1 MTTILNETSI
11 SGNGLMKNKP
21 CTVNFF
27 PSKTGK
33 IRYFVNGAE
42 PFEASVDNVLAT
54 DHCVVLGNKKAKAML
69 TEHLTAA
76 LAFCGIDSIDICMD
90 ETEVPALDGSSKKWV
105 ELFEKAGVEKH
116 LFEKPKR
123 FTVSEPVYYLN
134 GKTSLVI
141 LPSDEL

>member
-1 MTTILNETSI
+1 MTTILKETSI

-105 ELFEKAGVEKH
+105 ELFENQNVSRYPS
-116 LFEKPKR
+116 LF
-123 FTVSEPVYYLN
+123 
-134 GKTSLVI
+134 I
-141 LPSDEL
+141 I